1 LGAFGWW
8 LLAVGRWLVAGGWW
22 LVAGGWW
29 LVAGQV
35 AYKQR
40 EAQVGVSLCAK
51 WRIFLKLGECEAEFG
66 GDALLGISL

>member
-1 LGAFGWW
+1 LGAFGFW
-8 LLAVGRWLVAGGWW
+8 LLAFGF
-22 LVAGGWW
+22 W

-40 EAQVGVSLCAK
+40 EAQVEVSLCAK